1 MIIIIIIK
9 LLLDSTFSN
18 LGLTARTLVSKS
30 KSQLKLSPRSQCALG
45 YHPHP
50 THSKHPKPPP
60 IFCQTPFKSANSP
73 SPHPVLENSLL

>member
-1 MIIIIIIK
+1 MIIIIMIIIIIIK

-45 YHPHP
+45 YHPP
-50 THSKHPKPPP
+50 
-60 IFCQTPFKSANSP
+60 
-73 SPHPVLENSLL
+73 PHPLKTPQASSHFLPNPL